1 MKILIK
7 GAGDLAT
14 GIAYEFWLA
23 GHQVL
28 MTDIEVPL
36 AVRRTVS
43 FSRAVYE
50 ESARVEQA
58 KGVLV
63 RNLEEALEVIK
74 AGDIAVIRSE
84 EHTSE
89 LQSPS

>member
-28 MTDIEVPL
+28 MTDIEIPL

-50 ESARVEQA
+50 GEIGRASCRDRV
-58 KGVLV
+58 
-63 RNLEEALEVIK
+63 
-74 AGDIAVIRSE
+74 
-84 EHTSE
+84 
-89 LQSPS
+89 